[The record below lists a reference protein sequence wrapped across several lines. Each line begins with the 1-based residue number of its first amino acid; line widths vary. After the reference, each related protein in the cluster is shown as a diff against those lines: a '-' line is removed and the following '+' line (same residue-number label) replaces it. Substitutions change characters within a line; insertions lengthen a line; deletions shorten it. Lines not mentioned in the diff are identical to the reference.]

1 MTTNDPMG
9 DWSRGIEVLLA
20 EDRIRARIAELGAA
34 ITSDYSERD
43 LVLVG
48 VLKGCFLFMADLC
61 RAIDLPLKCDFLG
74 LSSYGDHT
82 KSTGVIRITSDL
94 KRPIVG
100 ENVLIVEDIVDSG
113 LTMRYLLSNLQTRKP
128 KDIKVCSLLDKPSR
142 RRVDVKIDYLG
153 FSVPDVFVVGYG
165 LDYKGRFRNLPY
177 VGHFT
182 EEPPD

>member
-1 MTTNDPMG
+1 MTMSNPMG
-9 DWSRGIEVLLA
+9 DWSRGIEVLFS
-20 EDRIRARIAELGAA
+20 EDRIRARIAELGAE
-34 ITSDYSERD
+34 ITRDYAGRE

-61 RAIDLPLKCDFLG
+61 RQIDLPLKCDFLG

-94 KRPIVG
+94 KRPIEG

-113 LTMRYLLSNLQTRKP
+113 LTMRYLLDNLQTRKP
-128 KDIKVCSLLDKPSR
+128 KEVKVCSLLDKPSR
-142 RRVDVKIDYLG
+142 RRVETKIDYLG
-153 FSVPDVFVVGYG
+153 FSVPDAFVVGYG
-165 LDYKGRFRNLPY
+165 LDYKGRLRNLPY
-177 VGHFT
+177 VGHFS